1 MQALKK
7 ITIEV
12 PEPLISHAQ
21 KITGEG
27 ITETVKKGLELV
39 TTSFIYKKVKS
50 LRGKVKF
57 SLDWETMKHDR
68 T

>member
-1 MQALKK
+1 MQAFKK
-7 ITIEV
+7 ITIEI
-12 PEPLISHAQ
+12 PEPLLGEAQ
-21 KITGEG
+21 KATGEG

-57 SLDWETMKHDR
+57 STDWQTLKHDR